1 MSGKTFII
9 DGKDHL
15 LGRLASTVAKQ
26 LLLGNKIVVV
36 RCERIM
42 ISGSMF
48 RNMYRL
54 RGFMGKTRAANPR
67 RGHIHYHNP
76 DRLFWRTVR
85 GMTPHKTARGA
96 AAMGRLKTF
105 EGVPHPYD
113 EQKRL
118 IVPNALKV
126 LRVKNFRKVTVLG
139 ELAEKFGWTRRN
151 IIESLEEKRKER
163 SQKYY
168 ERKVKNI
175 EARKKA
181 GNNNEEVKKIEQELH
196 KYGF

>member
-76 DRLFWRTVR
+76 ARLFWRTVR

>member
-54 RGFMGKTRAANPR
+54 RGVMGKTRAANPR

-76 DRLFWRTVR
+76 ARLFWRTVR